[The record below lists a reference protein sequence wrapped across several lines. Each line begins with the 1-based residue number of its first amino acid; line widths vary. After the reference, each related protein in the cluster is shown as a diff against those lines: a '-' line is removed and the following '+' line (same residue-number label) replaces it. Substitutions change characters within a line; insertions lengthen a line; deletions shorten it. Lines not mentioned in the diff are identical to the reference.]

1 MVVSVPPDDTP
12 TRIPASPRRFASDRW
27 RGADGL
33 APSVCAFS
41 TTSTAALLAL
51 SIALSL
57 SACAM
62 QNTSDFDSNAWKSQ
76 SNAAP
81 RDNKRGQMVATLEKN
96 LRTGMSRDEVIGLL
110 GEPDSTDADTAT
122 DVYELGVAAYGV
134 DEEFYEIQY
143 RDGKLAAHRWAR
155 R

>member
-1 MVVSVPPDDTP
+1 
-12 TRIPASPRRFASDRW
+12 
-27 RGADGL
+27 
-33 APSVCAFS
+33 
-41 TTSTAALLAL
+41 
-51 SIALSL
+51 
-57 SACAM
+57 M